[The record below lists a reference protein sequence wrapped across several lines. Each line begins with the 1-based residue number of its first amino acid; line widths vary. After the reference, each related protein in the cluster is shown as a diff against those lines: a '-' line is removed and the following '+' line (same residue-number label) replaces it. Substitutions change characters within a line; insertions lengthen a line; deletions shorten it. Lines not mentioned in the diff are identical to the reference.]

1 MRIVSWNC
9 NGKFREKFEKIEELN
24 ADIYV
29 IQECENPQN
38 YIDSVY
44 SNFAKNYIW
53 NGEKQNKGL
62 GIFARGNISIENN
75 GWDTYCLRNFMR
87 S

>member
-9 NGKFREKFEKIEELN
+9 NGKFREKFKKMKDLN

-38 YIDSVY
+38 YIDTAY
-44 SNFAKNYIW
+44 SDFAKNYIW
-53 NGEKQNKGL
+53 NGEKRVWGFLQRKTSSL
-62 GIFARGNISIENN
+62 KAMAGIPIA
-75 GWDTYCLRNFMR
+75 
-87 S
+87 